1 MQLARDN
8 YVKLA
13 LETLELAIAAGYSN
27 AKQMRQDEDL
37 TPLRNLP
44 EFQKLARKAES
55 EVTRRI
61 LRCPSPSSSV
71 FTHARGPCRISALF
85 PLRNG
90 YRITILSG

>member
-13 LETLELAIAAGYSN
+13 LETLERAIAAGYSN

-44 EFQKLARKAES
+44 EFQKLLEKLKAK
-55 EVTRRI
+55 
-61 LRCPSPSSSV
+61 
-71 FTHARGPCRISALF
+71 
-85 PLRNG
+85 
-90 YRITILSG
+90 